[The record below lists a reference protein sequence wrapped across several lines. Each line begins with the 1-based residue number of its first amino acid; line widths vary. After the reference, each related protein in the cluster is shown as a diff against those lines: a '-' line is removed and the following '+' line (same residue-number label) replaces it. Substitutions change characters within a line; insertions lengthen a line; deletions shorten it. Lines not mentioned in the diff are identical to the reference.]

1 MDIASNGLSP
11 AHASKLRL
19 VKDMRERS
27 ALRELSNMEAKRHL
41 AVQAVQEACEH
52 LAHAEER
59 RAKLEAELYR
69 EMLAADAISVC
80 ELQRRYHLIIGRLT
94 DEIKAAQRALDEAR
108 AAQEQA
114 EAAVL
119 EARSV
124 WTKRSAA
131 SQKWREIDHDV
142 RRITDAH
149 FEAAAE
155 IEADDEVLLRYRR
168 GRSGQTG
175 GERT

>member
-1 MDIASNGLSP
+1 MDSASGRLNP
-11 AHASKLRL
+11 VHASKLRL
-19 VKDMRERS
+19 VKDIRERS
-27 ALRELSNMEAKRHL
+27 ALRELSNMEAKGRV
-41 AVQAVQEACEH
+41 AAQAVEQACEQ
-52 LAHAEER
+52 LAKAEGR
-59 RAKLEAELYR
+59 RAKVEAELYR
-69 EMLAADAISVC
+69 EMLAAYAISVC

-94 DEIKAAQRALDEAR
+94 HEIAAAQRGLDEAR

-119 EARSV
+119 EARTL

-131 SQKWREIDHDV
+131 SHKWREIEGDV
-142 RRITDAH
+142 QRITNAH

-168 GRSGQTG
+168 GSPGKREVS
-175 GERT
+175 